1 MSPILPLAL
10 ESSLDALQSEGLDTW
25 SARLRQ
31 ELPPLFAPGRN
42 GNLPRWLE
50 ALEQLPPLRGSVPDL
65 AAPRVRVGQEG
76 GCSGEEQAVVEQ
88 ALRRLHPWRK
98 GPFEL
103 FGVHIDTEWR
113 SDWKWSRL
121 ERQIEPLE
129 GRMVLD
135 VGCGNGYHAL
145 RMAGAGARFVVG
157 IDPNLLFL
165 CQFRAVTRFMDPLP
179 PVHLMPVAMES
190 VPPNLQSFDTVFSM
204 GVLYHRRSP
213 MDHLLELR
221 GALRPGGQLVLETLV
236 IEGERGEVLVP
247 EGRYAKMR
255 NTWFIPSVAEL
266 AHWLKRVGFRQIES
280 LDQSVTTTDEQR
292 ATSWMQFESLAD
304 FLDPEHPERTIEGY
318 PAPRRALFSATAPQ

>member
-1 MSPILPLAL
+1 MSQILPLAL
-10 ESSLDALQSEGLDTW
+10 EHSLDALQAEGMEVW
-25 SARLRQ
+25 SGQLRR
-31 ELPPLFAPGRN
+31 ELPVLFEPGRN

-50 ALEQLPPLRGSVPDL
+50 ALGQLPPLPSVAPDL
-65 AAPRVRVGQEG
+65 AAPRVRVGDDY
-76 GCSGEEQAVVEQ
+76 SGEAQALLEQ
-88 ALRRLHPWRK
+88 ALRKLHPWRK

-103 FGVHIDTEWR
+103 FGIHIDTEWR
-113 SDWKWSRL
+113 SDWKWNRL
-121 ERQIEPLE
+121 ESAIEPLE
-129 GRMVLD
+129 GRTVLD

-145 RMAGAGARFVVG
+145 RMTGAGARFVVG

-165 CQFRAVTRFMDPLP
+165 CQFRAVTRFMDPAP
-179 PVHLMPVAMES
+179 PVHLIPVGMEL
-190 VPPNLQSFDTVFSM
+190 VAPNLQSFDTVFSM

-221 GALRPGGQLVLETLV
+221 GALRPGGQLILETLV

-266 AHWLKRVGFRQIES
+266 AHWLKRVGFRQIEC

-304 FLDPEHPERTIEGY
+304 FLDPEDPERTIEGY